1 MHNNGDRTGALTLSA
16 FGVPEGEDVRDGDG
30 VCRLLIEDI
39 KDTNENPTGQQARVV
54 DLTLACILLG

>member
-39 KDTNENPTGQQARVV
+39 KDTNENPRIPFLRRHGS
-54 DLTLACILLG
+54 